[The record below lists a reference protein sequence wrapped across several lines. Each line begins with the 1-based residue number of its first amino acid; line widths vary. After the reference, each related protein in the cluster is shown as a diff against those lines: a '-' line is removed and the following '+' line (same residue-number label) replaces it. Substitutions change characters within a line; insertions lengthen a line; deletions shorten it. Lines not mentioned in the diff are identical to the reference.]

1 MIGMEIKTVTSSEKK
16 PDMVVAEKA
25 LEVLKSAGFSD
36 EVIKEVKDLLA
47 EECTETPED
56 EKKEDAEEADMA
68 SKEKPAGKVDPM
80 VDALNRFRE
89 ALTK

>member
-1 MIGMEIKTVTSSEKK
+1 MIGVEIKTVEGSDKK

-47 EECTETPED
+47 EECSETPED
-56 EKKEDAEEADMA
+56 EKKEGSAEADMA
-68 SKEKPAGKVDPM
+68 SKEKPAEKANPM
-80 VDALNRFRE
+80 LDALARFKE